1 MLKVVILTSKEN
13 GYASSVVPL
22 LAASDK
28 VELAAVIYC
37 PLSRKSL
44 YKKISQK
51 FKKIKRIGIL
61 AAINGYRMRGWY
73 VHDGAENLS
82 LVCSK
87 HRVPLLTFDNLYNND
102 LSSYLS
108 SIDVDLGL
116 SLGNGYIPKK
126 VFGAPSR
133 GFINIHTEILP
144 NYKNAQSIIWPI
156 HNGERLTGFTVH
168 KVEEIIDGG
177 DILYQETYPIKFE
190 RSLEST
196 VRESLRTAYAR
207 VPLAFL
213 AICEDFARFE
223 RESFRQGRGGSYTTP
238 TISQFKKMVKQNQ
251 KAFSATEFKE
261 KGSRRANNAE

>member
-1 MLKVVILTSKEN
+1 MLKVVILTSKVN

-28 VELAAVIYC
+28 VELTAVIYC
-37 PLSRKSL
+37 PLSRISL

-51 FKKIKRIGIL
+51 FKKIKKIGIF
-61 AAINGYRMRGWY
+61 AAINGYRIRRWY
-73 VHDGAENLS
+73 VHDGAEDLS
-82 LVCSK
+82 LVCSN
-87 HRVPLLTFDNLYNND
+87 HGVPLLTFDNLYNDD

-108 SIDVDLGL
+108 SVDVDLGL

-126 VFGAPSR
+126 IFGAPSR
-133 GFINIHTEILP
+133 GFVNIHTEILP

-168 KVEEIIDGG
+168 KVDEVIDGG
-177 DILYQETYPIKFE
+177 DILYQERYPINFA
-190 RSLEST
+190 RTLEST

-213 AICEDFARFE
+213 AICEDFAKFE
-223 RESFRQGRGGSYTTP
+223 RESFRQGYGGTYTTP
-238 TISQFKKMVKQNQ
+238 TISQFRTMVKQNR
-251 KAFSATEFKE
+251 KAFSEAEFKE
-261 KGSRRANNAE
+261 